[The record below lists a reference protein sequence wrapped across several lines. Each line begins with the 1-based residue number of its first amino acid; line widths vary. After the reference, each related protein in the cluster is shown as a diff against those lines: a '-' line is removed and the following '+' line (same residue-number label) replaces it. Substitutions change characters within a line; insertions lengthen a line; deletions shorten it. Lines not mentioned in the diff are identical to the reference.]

1 MNAIRATG
9 DCDHAGGETATTRT
23 AVSVNAFCRARM
35 SPLLER
41 RAHREV
47 ERAEVLA
54 GLAVRVDPVV
64 DADRPERRLPPDPA
78 ADPLLQIRQIEL
90 RPEPVHVTDIEEPGE
105 PEAERQRDDVLRIA
119 EHLGRAADPLTGVVF
134 RRDRMELEAPDRVGP
149 AEVEALEERQRLVGP
164 AEAIVRLEATA
175 QDVAEPDRVE
185 LRREHPGLHVLRVA
199 AESGELRRQV
209 ALATPRRR
217 DDVVATVAP
226 HPARHRGGHESPLL
240 LDKLG
245 RERGDVAQIADRV
258 ARHPVAEVPPPILEE
273 RVTQPEPGAEGLV
286 AVLGVLP

>member
-1 MNAIRATG
+1 MNAIRAAG

-90 RPEPVHVTDIEEPGE
+90 RPEPVHVTDIKEPGE
-105 PEAERQRDDVLRIA
+105 PEAERQRDDVLRVA
-119 EHLGRAADPLTGVVF
+119 EHLGRAADSLTGVVF
-134 RRDRMELEAPDRVGP
+134 RRDRDRKST
-149 AEVEALEERQRLVGP
+149 RLNSS
-164 AEAIVRLEATA
+164 
-175 QDVAEPDRVE
+175 
-185 LRREHPGLHVLRVA
+185 H
-199 AESGELRRQV
+199 
-209 ALATPRRR
+209 
-217 DDVVATVAP
+217 TVI
-226 HPARHRGGHESPLL
+226 SY
-240 LDKLG
+240 
-245 RERGDVAQIADRV
+245 
-258 ARHPVAEVPPPILEE
+258 
-273 RVTQPEPGAEGLV
+273 
-286 AVLGVLP
+286 AVFCLKKK

>member
-64 DADRPERRLPPDPA
+64 DADPPERRLPPDPA

-90 RPEPVHVTDIEEPGE
+90 RSQSLHATDIK
-105 PEAERQRDDVLRIA
+105 ATSQ
-119 EHLGRAADPLTGVVF
+119 
-134 RRDRMELEAPDRVGP
+134 PD
-149 AEVEALEERQRLVGP
+149 
-164 AEAIVRLEATA
+164 
-175 QDVAEPDRVE
+175 
-185 LRREHPGLHVLRVA
+185 
-199 AESGELRRQV
+199 
-209 ALATPRRR
+209 
-217 DDVVATVAP
+217 
-226 HPARHRGGHESPLL
+226 
-240 LDKLG
+240 
-245 RERGDVAQIADRV
+245 
-258 ARHPVAEVPPPILEE
+258 
-273 RVTQPEPGAEGLV
+273 
-286 AVLGVLP
+286 

>member
-1 MNAIRATG
+1 MNAIRAAG

-90 RPEPVHVTDIEEPGE
+90 RPEPVHVTDIKEPGE
-105 PEAERQRDDVLRIA
+105 PEAERQRDDVLRLA
-119 EHLGRAADPLTGVVF
+119 EHRSPANSADTLLCPPFVGAMTLSRLSRPTP
-134 RRDRMELEAPDRVGP
+134 PDT
-149 AEVEALEERQRLVGP
+149 AEVTWTPFWSWSSADSAATSLRLL
-164 AEAIVRLEATA
+164 IR
-175 QDVAEPDRVE
+175 
-185 LRREHPGLHVLRVA
+185 
-199 AESGELRRQV
+199 S
-209 ALATPRRR
+209 R
-217 DDVVATVAP
+217 D
-226 HPARHRGGHESPLL
+226 AR
-240 LDKLG
+240 
-245 RERGDVAQIADRV
+245 
-258 ARHPVAEVPPPILEE
+258 
-273 RVTQPEPGAEGLV
+273 
-286 AVLGVLP
+286 